1 MLEVKGAA
9 EDGTEFELTESEVNA
24 ARRNRRRDAYRIIFV
39 RHVLD
44 PARTLPAPAYPKP
57 LLSTRSRHVRC
68 TAFCADAATVLE
80 LSKLKSYRR

>member
-1 MLEVKGAA
+1 MFEVKGTA
-9 EDGTEFELTESEVNA
+9 EGGTEFEFTESEVDA
-24 ARRNRRRDAYRIIFV
+24 ARRNTRRDAYRIIFC
-39 RHVLD
+39 
-44 PARTLPAPAYPKP
+44 PACVGPRANLAPAYPKP

>member
-1 MLEVKGAA
+1 MLEVKGTA
-9 EDGTEFELTESEVNA
+9 EGGTEFEFHRIRS
-24 ARRNRRRDAYRIIFV
+24 RRRATKHTPRRIPHHFC
-39 RHVLD
+39 
-44 PARTLPAPAYPKP
+44 PACVGPRANLAPAYPKP